1 MVTGVYSTPSGDLIG
16 NVPRGFLRVWDGTG
30 IPISDPNPIGEQSEG
45 GDPPPEVLTCLA
57 AACRKSGI
65 DPSTQ
70 ITGRVVN
77 VVVWEDPHWEQVKD
91 LQPGTFVRL
100 RNAWDD
106 NILYNQLTCLT
117 VAYSRGVTHVTPI
130 PDDCYEVTNLLRKH
144 DARRGE
150 ERNAESGILPFEELE
165 IENGDVPMIP
175 VPVSLFQSKSL
186 QELLT
191 SYDDGIFKGRVFL
204 KNLIPSLSSI
214 SSTDKILTKA
224 DDDSYY
230 YRLGLC
236 IETENGDAAD
246 VIVLEAAAEIL
257 VAMNAQSA
265 KQSSAQALAN
275 LKSRFDDRVGWDCSV
290 RSIMFE
296 GTRML
301 FLESMTEKS
310 FLI

>member
-1 MVTGVYSTPSGDLIG
+1 MITGVYSMPPGDLIG

-30 IPISDPNPIGEQSEG
+30 IPVSDPNPIGEQNED
-45 GDPPPEVLTCLA
+45 GDPPPEVLTRLA
-57 AACRKSGI
+57 AACRKLGL
-65 DPSTQ
+65 DPPTQ
-70 ITGRVVN
+70 VTGRVVN
-77 VVVWEDPHWEQVKD
+77 VVVWEDPHWEQIKD
-91 LQPGTFVRL
+91 LQPGTFLRL

-106 NILYNQLTCLT
+106 SIQYNKLTCLT

-130 PDDCYEVTNLLRKH
+130 PDDCYEVTDLLRKH

-150 ERNAESGILPFEELE
+150 ERNSDSGILPYEEIE
-165 IENGDVPMIP
+165 NENGDVPIP

-191 SYDDGIFKGRVFL
+191 SYDDGIFTGRVFL
-204 KNLIPSLSSI
+204 KNLIPSLPSI
-214 SSTDKILTKA
+214 SSIDKILTKA

-230 YRLGLC
+230 YRLGLR
-236 IETENGDAAD
+236 IESENGDAAD
-246 VIVLEAAAEIL
+246 VIVLEPAAEIL

-265 KQSSAQALAN
+265 KQRSAQALAN
-275 LKSRFDDRVGWDCSV
+275 LKSRIDDRVGWNCSV

-301 FLESMTEKS
+301 LLESMTERT